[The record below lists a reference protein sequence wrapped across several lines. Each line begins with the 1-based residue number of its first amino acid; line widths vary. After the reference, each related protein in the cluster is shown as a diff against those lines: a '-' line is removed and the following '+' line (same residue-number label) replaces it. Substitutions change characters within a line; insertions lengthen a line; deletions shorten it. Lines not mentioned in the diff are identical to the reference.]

1 MVSKDL
7 ATLYGRVALV
17 VFAFAF
23 VAAIVAGPL
32 FQKAGLGRS
41 VTAAQ
46 ETPAPEIIRVKA
58 TPVVGGRG

>member
-1 MVSKDL
+1 MVPKDM

-23 VAAIVAGPL
+23 VAAIIAGPL
-32 FQKAGLGRS
+32 LQKAGFGPS

-46 ETPAPEIIRVKA
+46 DVPIPELVRVKA
-58 TPVVGGRG
+58 TAASGGRG